1 MKQITYSQ
9 TIRALNNL
17 DSLRTK
23 LYVQQY
29 ELMCDGKYD
38 EADELQDKVD
48 DIEYLVSKIEDGH
61 MSFEEWTRVNAYVEE
76 REYLRSLA
84 CNEG

>member
-17 DSLRTK
+17 DSRRTK

-29 ELMCDGKYD
+29 ELNCDGKYE
-38 EADELQDKVD
+38 EAEEL
-48 DIEYLVSKIEDGH
+48 EEKINELEKLTQKLECGH
-61 MSFEEWTRVNAYVEE
+61 MSKNDWDKVCSYVNE
-76 REYLRSLA
+76 REYLRTLA
-84 CNEG
+84 

>member
-1 MKQITYSQ
+1 MKQVTYNQ
-9 TIRALNNL
+9 VIRALNNL

-23 LYVQQY
+23 LYIKQY
-29 ELMCDGKYD
+29 ELNCDGRYD

-61 MSFEEWTRVNAYVEE
+61 MSFEEWNRVNAYVEE

-84 CNEG
+84 

>member
-1 MKQITYSQ
+1 MKQITYNQ
-9 TIRALNNL
+9 VIRALNNL

-23 LYVQQY
+23 LYVKQY
-29 ELMCDGKYD
+29 ELNCDGKYD

-48 DIEYLVSKIEDGH
+48 DIEYLVFKIEDGH
-61 MSFEEWTRVNAYVEE
+61 MSFEEWNRVNAYVEE

-84 CNEG
+84 